1 MLGNTSCFVISIC
14 RKASV
19 LQVEATAAEKE
30 EMYWDDT
37 GLGGVRITVNPLQK
51 FQELDLNEDKDN
63 EDNSDDEDN
72 QEAKK
77 SLEWDEGP
85 L

>member
-1 MLGNTSCFVISIC
+1 MSSLTRN
-14 RKASV
+14 ANV
-19 LQVEATAAEKE
+19 LEVEATAGEKE

-51 FQELDLNEDKDN
+51 FQELDLNEDKDSEN
-63 EDNSDDEDN
+63 NSDDEDN
-72 QEAKK
+72 QEAKQ
-77 SLEWDEGP
+77 SLEWDEGA

>member
-1 MLGNTSCFVISIC
+1 MELTNV
-14 RKASV
+14 V
-19 LQVEATAAEKE
+19 LFSRTNVLEVDATAGEKE

-51 FQELDLNEDKDN
+51 FQELDLNEDKDS
-63 EDNSDDEDN
+63 EHTSDDEDN
-72 QEAKK
+72 QDAKQ
-77 SLEWDEGP
+77 SLEWDEGA